1 MSHGHDCVRDL
12 TKGRPLCPTIVL
24 EYQYCTSKI
33 CSTKLFPNSSA
44 LGNEPPHAVV
54 RCPMDLF
61 VSFMHKSI
69 LLQLTT
75 ITTTTTTELNPS
87 ELAPLDAFGNPKY
100 KGRKRGRKPKKRKR
114 ALNPNR
120 QKRQHTA
127 YTLFVHEV
135 YPTIRAQYQDTDYQ
149 SKDIIGLVAR
159 QWATI
164 SEAEKRVWKERA
176 LASHQDT
183 VDVDEE
189 DGDNED
195 DEDDEDDELQQD
207 EEVEEE
213 VPVAKPK
220 RGRPRKKV

>member
-1 MSHGHDCVRDL
+1 MSTIPSTRD
-12 TKGRPLCPTIVL
+12 VL
-24 EYQYCTSKI
+24 LHPIYISHPY
-33 CSTKLFPNSSA
+33 FF
-44 LGNEPPHAVV
+44 VV
-54 RCPMDLF
+54 
-61 VSFMHKSI
+61 
-69 LLQLTT
+69 
-75 ITTTTTTELNPS
+75 ELNPS

-135 YPTIRAQYQDTDYQ
+135 YPTIRAQYQDTENYQ

-164 SEAEKRVWKERA
+164 SEEEKRLWKERA

-183 VDVDEE
+183 VDVEEE

-195 DEDDEDDELQQD
+195 DEEDEEDDDELQQE
-207 EEVEEE
+207 EEVEVE
-213 VPVAKPK
+213 VPKPK
-220 RGRPRKKV
+220 RGRSKKKV